1 MNRRD
6 WAVAALMATLA
17 PLCLSQTSTRWQLAT
32 GYRAESFHT
41 RNLSAF
47 ALDVER
53 VTQGGL
59 QIQVRPNNE
68 LFKLAEIRQAVQD
81 GRVQAGEVIMT
92 GLVGEVPIAGAD
104 TIPFVVHS
112 YSDARR
118 LWELQRPLI
127 EKHLAE
133 RGLKALYA
141 VPWPPQGLFTGAP
154 VRSMADFKGTRMR
167 TYNQSTQRIAQM
179 LGASPVDVPMVE
191 VNQALSEGRVDNMIT
206 SAVTGVENK
215 VWGRIAHYYPINAWF
230 PKNLVLVNL
239 RAFEALPPPA
249 REAVMQAAGRAEAR
263 GWTMSE
269 TVAAESTRELAAQ
282 GMKVERIAPSVEAE
296 LKRLGEKLSR
306 EWVQSVGHEANVI
319 FVPYYFQR

>member
-1 MNRRD
+1 MKMFVLFVL
-6 WAVAALMATLA
+6 AAASVAQA
-17 PLCLSQTSTRWQLAT
+17 QTQWQLAT

-47 ALDVER
+47 AVDVEK
-53 VTQGGL
+53 VTQGAL

-68 LFKLAEIRQAVQD
+68 LVKLAEIRQSVQD

-112 YSDARR
+112 YDDARR
-118 LWELQRPLI
+118 LWGLQRPLI
-127 EKHLAE
+127 EKHMAA
-133 RGLKALYA
+133 RGLKVLYA
-141 VPWPPQGLFTGAP
+141 VPWPPQGLFTGSP
-154 VRSMADFKGTRMR
+154 VRSMTDLKGTRMR
-167 TYNQSTQRIAQM
+167 TYNLSTQRIAQM

-215 VWGRIAHYYPINAWF
+215 VWSRIVHYYPINAWF
-230 PKNLVLVNL
+230 PKNLVFVNL
-239 RAFEALPPPA
+239 KAFDALPLPV
-249 REAVMQAAGRAEAR
+249 RELVMQAAERAEAR
-263 GWTMSE
+263 GWAMSE
-269 TVAAESTRELAAQ
+269 ATASESTRELAAQ

-296 LKRLGEKLSR
+296 LKRLGEKFSR

>member
-1 MNRRD
+1 MKKK
-6 WAVAALMATLA
+6 WAVAALLA
-17 PLCLSQTSTRWQLAT
+17 ALGQLCLAQTPTQWQLAT

-47 ALDVER
+47 ALDVEK
-53 VTQGGL
+53 VSQGAL

-68 LFKLAEIRQAVQD
+68 LFKLAEIRQSVQD

-104 TIPFVVHS
+104 TIPFVVQS
-112 YSDARR
+112 YGDARR
-118 LWELQRPLI
+118 LWGLQRPLI

-133 RGLKALYA
+133 RGLKVLYA

-154 VRSMADFKGTRMR
+154 VRSMTDLKGSRMR
-167 TYNQSTQRIAQM
+167 TYNLSTQRIAQM
-179 LGASPVDVPMVE
+179 LGASPVDVPMAE

-215 VWGRIAHYYPINAWF
+215 VWGRIGHYYPINAWF
-230 PKNLVLVNL
+230 PKNLVFVNVK
-239 RAFEALPPPA
+239 AFEALPIPV
-249 REAVMQAAGRAEAR
+249 REAVTQAAARAEAR

-269 TVAAESTRELAAQ
+269 TVATESTRELAAQ
-282 GMKVERIAPSVEAE
+282 GMKGERIAPAVEAE
-296 LKRLGEKLSR
+296 LKRLGEKFSR

>member
-1 MNRRD
+1 MKST
-6 WAVAALMATLA
+6 WAVAALMAALGQ
-17 PLCLSQTSTRWQLAT
+17 LCLAQTPTQWQLAT

-47 ALDVER
+47 AVDVEK
-53 VTQGGL
+53 VSQGAL

-68 LFKLAEIRQAVQD
+68 LVKLAEIRQAVQD
-81 GRVQAGEVIMT
+81 GRAQAGEVIMT

-104 TIPFVVHS
+104 TIPFVVHT
-112 YSDARR
+112 YADALR
-118 LWELQRPLI
+118 LWGLQRPLI
-127 EKHLAE
+127 EKHMAA
-133 RGLKALYA
+133 RGLKVLYA
-141 VPWPPQGLFTGAP
+141 VPWPPQGLFTGSP
-154 VRSMADFKGTRMR
+154 VRSMTDLKGTRMR
-167 TYNQSTQRIAQM
+167 TYNLSTQRIAQM

-230 PKNLVLVNL
+230 PKNLVFVNL
-239 RAFEALPPPA
+239 KAFDALPLPV
-249 REAVMQAAGRAEAR
+249 RESVMQAAARAEAR
-263 GWTMSE
+263 GWAMSE
-269 TVAAESTRELAAQ
+269 ATASESTRELAAQ

-296 LKRLGEKLSR
+296 LKRLGEKFSR